1 MLHSVARLLCCLTA
15 ERGLKPDS
23 KSRRSK
29 KSSTT
34 TNPLKSSMY
43 GHGKIAT
50 AVRGLK
56 VSALDFR
63 GVPKNSPVDGYDRPG
78 LWLSKGGEII
88 RALRS
93 TEINFSIS
101 TGRSD
106 KCRPAGQTI
115 HPAVPDPSAF
125 AWLPYIPWAPEP
137 RSAPLRRSL
146 PPVRG

>member
-50 AVRGLK
+50 AVKRFEG
-56 VSALDFR
+56 SRARFR

-78 LWLSKGGEII
+78 LWLFKGGEII

-93 TEINFSIS
+93 TEIYFSIS

-106 KCRPAGQTI
+106 KCRSAGQTI
-115 HPAVPDPSAF
+115 HPRNSDSRDQKSA
-125 AWLPYIPWAPEP
+125 
-137 RSAPLRRSL
+137 S
-146 PPVRG
+146 V